1 MLTMI
6 RSRHALTYAQL
17 RQCTIGF
24 GETTC
29 KLRITIEFF
38 VKTEKQKTKKTQK
51 YFCCL
56 LVLCKLCRQ
65 ADGQAER

>member
-17 RQCTIGF
+17 RQSTIGF

-29 KLRITIEFF
+29 KLRITVEFF
-38 VKTEKQKTKKTQK
+38 VNRETENKVNLEI
-51 YFCCL
+51 L
-56 LVLCKLCRQ
+56 LLPPRLVQ
-65 ADGQAER
+65 VV